1 MPSIFGR
8 LPLKKRIKVWFKL
21 GLAGLIIGGLALWDL
36 NSRIG
41 MDSMIERIE
50 IWVGSIALVV
60 PTVIGLVFV
69 GDFIISSLIKK
80 IFK

>member
-1 MPSIFGR
+1 MPSVFGR
-8 LPLKKRIKVWFKL
+8 FPLKKRIRVWFKL
-21 GLAGLIIGGLALWDL
+21 GLAGLIIGGVALWDL
-36 NSRIG
+36 NNRIG
-41 MDSMIERIE
+41 TDSMIERVE

-60 PTVIGLVFV
+60 PLVIGLVFV